1 MKKNVTNG
9 KAIWI
14 IWHLTNVKSWIKSL
28 PQNHK
33 IRQEPTIGTAV
44 NKLLKTVKPQ

>member
-1 MKKNVTNG
+1 MNG
-9 KAIWI
+9 NAIWI
-14 IWHLTNVKSWIKSL
+14 TWHLTKVKSWIKSL

-33 IRQEPTIGTAV
+33 IKHDPIIGTAV